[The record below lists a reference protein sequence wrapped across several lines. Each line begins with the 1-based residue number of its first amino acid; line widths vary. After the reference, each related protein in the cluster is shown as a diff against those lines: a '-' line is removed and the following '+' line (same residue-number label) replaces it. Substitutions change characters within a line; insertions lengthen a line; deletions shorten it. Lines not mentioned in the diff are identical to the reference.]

1 MKKNRLIALLL
12 AVLFVVAFA
21 FSGIMAESEPAA
33 ITAGRHSVSLE
44 SAQAAFDALAAEY
57 EAYYASY
64 GLSLTAEE
72 YAQIRDIALENL
84 ALYCVLD
91 NVAEDMGIGVVTE
104 EVEAELREQAQATY
118 DEAYQYVIDYYTTY
132 YGLSE
137 EEAQKQADSEVEAA
151 GYTVDTIYEQLKE
164 SYPYYELY
172 DAVTKDVAL
181 SDEEIETYYQE
192 NYVQPDEETY
202 ANDIYN
208 YELSRDYY
216 GTQIYFVPEGYR
228 NVSHILLTT
237 PEDIAAELE
246 ACEEEIAAAQEQ
258 VDLFAQ
264 ELGALEVQPEEGT
277 EAAEQDDR
285 RSAEEIQVD
294 LDAANA
300 ALDALNEEYAQIEEK
315 VIPALQEKIDEIY
328 AKLEAGESFE
338 SLIEAYGEDPGM
350 AQNAEG
356 YQVHAE
362 SFVWDPDFRDGAM
375 ALKAVGDVSD
385 PVQSSFGVHIIKYLS
400 DVPSGPVALEG
411 DLYDSVSNAALVA
424 ARDSVFLEKEAEWM
438 QQYPPQIVTEGIV
451 LPEVAAVETAE
462 ETAEEAVEEPAEETV
477 EEESAEEAAVEEP
490 AEAETAKE
498 APAESQQDDTE
509 TAENE

>member
-192 NYVQPDEETY
+192 NYVQPDEEMY

-216 GTQIYFVPEGYR
+216 GTQIYFVP
-228 NVSHILLTT
+228 
-237 PEDIAAELE
+237 
-246 ACEEEIAAAQEQ
+246 
-258 VDLFAQ
+258 
-264 ELGALEVQPEEGT
+264 
-277 EAAEQDDR
+277 
-285 RSAEEIQVD
+285 
-294 LDAANA
+294 
-300 ALDALNEEYAQIEEK
+300 
-315 VIPALQEKIDEIY
+315 
-328 AKLEAGESFE
+328 
-338 SLIEAYGEDPGM
+338 
-350 AQNAEG
+350 
-356 YQVHAE
+356 
-362 SFVWDPDFRDGAM
+362 
-375 ALKAVGDVSD
+375 
-385 PVQSSFGVHIIKYLS
+385 VQSAGWHWCGASYAHSNPAASCWLS
-400 DVPSGPVALEG
+400 
-411 DLYDSVSNAALVA
+411 
-424 ARDSVFLEKEAEWM
+424 K
-438 QQYPPQIVTEGIV
+438 
-451 LPEVAAVETAE
+451 
-462 ETAEEAVEEPAEETV
+462 
-477 EEESAEEAAVEEP
+477 SA
-490 AEAETAKE
+490 
-498 APAESQQDDTE
+498 
-509 TAENE
+509 